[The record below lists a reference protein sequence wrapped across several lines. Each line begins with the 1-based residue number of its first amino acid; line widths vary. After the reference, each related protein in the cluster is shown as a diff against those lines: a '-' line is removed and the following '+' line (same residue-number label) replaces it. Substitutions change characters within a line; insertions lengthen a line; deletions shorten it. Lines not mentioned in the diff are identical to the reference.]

1 MNQDIFMHHR
11 MANCTTLIWENK
23 QLQPTCQRSIVSV
36 THCCLI
42 GFKDILPVY
51 LSNVPQCQTKLMV
64 KPPFPVLMFLNWQK
78 KEAATMLSL
87 IRVDEYYR
95 CLKQYSLCHMYIL
108 YLGS

>member
-1 MNQDIFMHHR
+1 MNQDVFMRHR
-11 MANCTTLIWENK
+11 TANCMTLIWENK
-23 QLQPTCQRSIVSV
+23 QLQTTCQRSILSV

-51 LSNVPQCQTKLMV
+51 LSNVPTKLMV
-64 KPPFPVLMFLNWQK
+64 KPFPVLMFLNWQK
-78 KEAATMLSL
+78 KEAVTMLSL
-87 IRVDEYYR
+87 IRVDGYYR

>member
-1 MNQDIFMHHR
+1 MDQDNFMHHR

-23 QLQPTCQRSIVSV
+23 QLQPTCQRSILSV
-36 THCCLI
+36 AHCCLI
-42 GFKDILPVY
+42 GFKDILPAY

-87 IRVDEYYR
+87 IRVDGYYR
-95 CLKQYSLCHMYIL
+95 CLKQYFLCHMYIL